1 MYATTPH
8 QHSIVRTFAQQLS
21 STRRGARLARLLVA
35 ERLTAWEVSPSVAER
50 AVQITAELAANA
62 VLHGRVQGRD
72 FRVALTCAAASGG
85 VRIEVT
91 DPRGERLPTPS
102 PGPGGIPSDT
112 ASGRGL
118 LLVAALADRWGVE
131 SYPPSGKTV
140 WAEVEDPFARVQA
153 PASDSSPGRGPA
165 RNPGSAEQRHR
176 RTTVSPPVP

>member
-1 MYATTPH
+1 M
-8 QHSIVRTFAQQLS
+8 
-21 STRRGARLARLLVA
+21 
-35 ERLTAWEVSPSVAER
+35 AER

-112 ASGRGL
+112 ESGRGL

-131 SYPPSGKTV
+131 PYPPSGKTA
-140 WAEVEDPFARVQA
+140 WAEIGPGGAAR
-153 PASDSSPGRGPA
+153 SHEPG
-165 RNPGSAEQRHR
+165 
-176 RTTVSPPVP
+176 PPTR